1 MESIVIFVE
10 YFGRGAGGFPSI
22 GESHLVLSEWIA
34 KSEKNQ
40 PVTGMLMT
48 FGREGYLLR
57 KKSEIEKLRDFC
69 DKILHEIKW
78 GKA

>member
-1 MESIVIFVE
+1 MESKIIFVE

-34 KSEKNQ
+34 KSESKQ

-57 KKSEIEKLRDFC
+57 GKPEEIQKLRDFC
-69 DKILHEIKW
+69 NQILLRI